1 MIGELFMFK
10 KLLPLLFLFTG
21 FQVNAAVIITSDDVY
36 NDNGLEWLHFNFTRN
51 KTAAASLS
59 DYSGFGFRMASLAE
73 ASSLQEGWFGVEY
86 SVNSLNEIVA
96 SDKAAEWLAEFGQ
109 TGCSGCSNVMLEGLG
124 IFGVGQ
130 GGGQYPPMMFRS
142 LGAVTGYSSGGADW
156 AAGYFMV
163 RGATVSEPSI
173 IAIFALG
180 LVGVGFARRRQS

>member
-1 MIGELFMFK
+1 MFK
-10 KLLPLLFLFTG
+10 KLLRLLFLFTG

-36 NDNGLEWLHFNFTRN
+36 NDNGLEWLHFNFTRS

-86 SVNSLNEIVA
+86 SVNSNSAIVA
-96 SDKAAEWLAEFGQ
+96 SDKAAEWLTEFGQ
-109 TGCSGCSNVMLEGLG
+109 TGCSGCSSVMLEGLG
-124 IFGVGQ
+124 LFGVSQ
-130 GGGQYPPMMFRS
+130 GGGSVSPTMFRNVWP
-142 LGAVTGYSSGGADW
+142 ASSYGMGGADW

-173 IAIFALG
+173 IALFALG